1 MPTAFVAVNASINVL
16 IAVISILVNGV
27 IIIAFAKTKSLHNV
41 NNVFLIA
48 LATADIFKCVMLL
61 PIKAYNQLTDQK
73 TFNNSYCQLSGIII
87 TMTTILGVLFLAAI
101 ATVRYYKV
109 VQYGK
114 FDVMFSRNRII
125 LYTVCMV
132 FATFVL
138 AMLPILGAGKYTFSP
153 FHGACFTSWAPE
165 NYLFRSLFYV
175 YTIGLSYPVII
186 FCYGKIFLLLRQHHR
201 QIAAHK
207 AKNRQVVD
215 TKDGANP
222 GANGIRD
229 GARGVNGAAISI
241 AREMNTLMVA
251 LEIEST
257 QNQATEITSTSPSL
271 NLRAQACSNPSQLD
285 DITEKQ
291 EQSSAREAAQPN
303 EAAQSERQLSQ
314 RAQPNAAQAAKEVS
328 SFSRRGTEK
337 RLKMRE
343 KAQKTRK
350 EIKVTKIMFMGVI
363 AYAICWLPA
372 FMTTVLFLTGVKKP
386 TPTQLYTIVTLVELK
401 MAINP
406 LIYGVWNNQFRK
418 AIVAL
423 LCRSR

>member
-1 MPTAFVAVNASINVL
+1 MPTTFVAVNASVNVF
-16 IAVISILVNGV
+16 IAVVSIIVNGV

-48 LATADIFKCVMLL
+48 LAAVDIFKCVMLL
-61 PIKAYNQLTDQK
+61 PIKAYNQFTDQK

-87 TMTTILGVLFLAAI
+87 TMTTILGVLLLAAI

-109 VQYGK
+109 VKYSR
-114 FDVMFSRNRII
+114 FDVMFSRNRVI
-125 LYTVCMV
+125 LYTICMV
-132 FATFVL
+132 LATFVL

-186 FCYGKIFLLLRQHHR
+186 FCYSKIFLLLRHHHR

-207 AKNRQVVD
+207 AKNTGAVC
-215 TKDGANP
+215 TKDG
-222 GANGIRD
+222 GACIQD
-229 GARGVNGAAISI
+229 GARGSKDNAAIST
-241 AREMNTLMVA
+241 AGEMNTLMVA

-257 QNQATEITSTSPSL
+257 QNQPTEITSASPS
-271 NLRAQACSNPSQLD
+271 RSPNPSQLD

-291 EQSSAREAAQPN
+291 EQRSGRAAAQLDTATQ
-303 EAAQSERQLSQ
+303 EATESTL
-314 RAQPNAAQAAKEVS
+314 
-328 SFSRRGTEK
+328 SRRGTEK
-337 RLKMRE
+337 RRKMRE

-363 AYAICWLPA
+363 AYAVCWLPA
-372 FMTTVLFLTGVKKP
+372 FMTTVLFLTGAKKP

-406 LIYGVWNNQFRK
+406 LIYGVWNNQFRQ
-418 AIVAL
+418 AIGAL
-423 LCRSR
+423 LCRCW